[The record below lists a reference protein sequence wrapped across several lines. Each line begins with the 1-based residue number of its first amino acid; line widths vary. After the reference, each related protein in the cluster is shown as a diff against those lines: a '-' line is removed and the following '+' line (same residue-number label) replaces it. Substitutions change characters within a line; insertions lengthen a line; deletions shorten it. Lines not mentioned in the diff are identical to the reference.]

1 MQCVVNCFQK
11 ICQLPPK
18 KICQLSTKKNVPVN
32 QTVKKKKYFWLAQQE
47 RSRAAQ
53 MPIIHRI
60 NSKPQGME
68 DMQYF
73 YNTPVIHTTIVNAIN
88 SLLL

>member
-53 MPIIHRI
+53 MPVIHRI

-68 DMQYF
+68 DMQYL
-73 YNTPVIHTTIVNAIN
+73 YNTSVIHTAIVNAIN